1 MTRPISDSSRAAVN
15 ALRSAGVSAA
25 KASRIAGVSLN
36 TAKRTAGPGNGSGG
50 ALKAPLAG
58 AESSERA
65 LADLEELRLTLL
77 TRIRSDDVSSRD
89 LAALSA
95 EVRKID
101 ASITQL
107 EMLSRAGDD
116 GEPEEV
122 RDAAA
127 RVRAK
132 LEKMATKAEPPAT
145 AATEETAP
153 PLARVAG

>member
-1 MTRPISDSSRAAVN
+1 MSRHVPNRNRRAVT
-15 ALRSAGVSAA
+15 ALRGAGVSIGRAA
-25 KASRIAGVSLN
+25 AVAGVSQS
-36 TAKRTAGPGNGSGG
+36 TAKRANGPGHAGPS

-58 AESSERA
+58 AESSARA
-65 LADLEELRLTLL
+65 LADLEELRLVLL
-77 TRIRSDDVSSRD
+77 TRIREGDATSRD

-107 EMLSRAGDD
+107 ELLSRAGDD

-132 LEKMATKAEPPAT
+132 LEKMATKAEPAAPAV
-145 AATEETAP
+145 TEEIPA